1 MSNAINEIDN
11 TDLVFVFGYN
21 PADSHPI
28 VANHVINAKR
38 NGAKIIV
45 CDPRKIETARIAD
58 MHIALKNG
66 SNIALLNAMGHVII
80 EENLYDK
87 AFVASRTEGFEE
99 YRKIVEGYTPES
111 VEDITGVS
119 ASEIRQAARMYAQ
132 AKSAAILWGMGVT
145 QFYQGVETVR
155 SLTSLAML
163 TGNLG
168 KPHAGVNPVRGQN
181 NVQGACDMGA
191 LPDTYPGYQYVKDPA
206 NREKFAK
213 AWGVESLPAHTG
225 YRISELP
232 HRAAHGEVRA
242 AYIMGED
249 PLQTDAE
256 LSAVRKAFEDLEL
269 VIVQDIFMTKTA
281 SAADVILPSTSWV
294 TNPVSLDYPQA
305 KVLAEKAAQAGSKEG
320 EVTLAHILVNTQA
333 GKPDY
338 PKAISLLEN
347 ASEDLENDSA
357 VDAQML
363 LGLIY
368 ANGVGIKADDDKATW
383 YFKRSSAI
391 SRTGYSEYWAGM
403 MFLNGEEGFI
413 EKNKQKALHWLNLSC
428 MEGFDTGC
436 EEFEKLTNG

>member
-1 MSNAINEIDN
+1 MKKIITLMLFLTFFAHANDSEPGSQYLKAAEAGDRRAQYF
-11 TDLVFVFGYN
+11 L
-21 PADSHPI
+21 ADSWFSSGDLSK
-28 VANHVINAKR
+28 AEYWAQK
-38 NGAKIIV
+38 A
-45 CDPRKIETARIAD
+45 AD
-58 MHIALKNG
+58 SGDADAC
-66 SNIALLNAMGHVII
+66 ALLAQI
-80 EENLYDK
+80 
-87 AFVASRTEGFEE
+87 
-99 YRKIVEGYTPES
+99 KI
-111 VEDITGVS
+111 
-119 ASEIRQAARMYAQ
+119 
-132 AKSAAILWGMGVT
+132 
-145 QFYQGVETVR
+145 
-155 SLTSLAML
+155 
-163 TGNLG
+163 
-168 KPHAGVNPVRGQN
+168 
-181 NVQGACDMGA
+181 
-191 LPDTYPGYQYVKDPA
+191 
-206 NREKFAK
+206 
-213 AWGVESLPAHTG
+213 
-225 YRISELP
+225 
-232 HRAAHGEVRA
+232 
-242 AYIMGED
+242 
-249 PLQTDAE
+249 
-256 LSAVRKAFEDLEL
+256 
-269 VIVQDIFMTKTA
+269 
-281 SAADVILPSTSWV
+281 

-305 KVLAEKAAQAGSKEG
+305 KVLAEKAAQAGSKEGEVTLAHILVNTAAQAGSKEG